1 MATNADRFL
10 SLYREFETLLR
21 DDGKDYK
28 ELEESADDLLQ
39 NRLRINRQLRNYL
52 THNHDAGFLEIS
64 DKQIAFMEKLIFEQK
79 SSMDILKKHIKSAKV
94 AGCLCTDMLDDV
106 LTKMM
111 KLKVTRL
118 PVYDESCVLG
128 IVSWIDV
135 LKAYRAEKRP
145 KTAKLSVVKK
155 FDKKVICM
163 TPDTL
168 MSDIL
173 MTVDPS
179 DMVCC
184 TDSGDKKGKFLG
196 VFFND

>member
-1 MATNADRFL
+1 M
-10 SLYREFETLLR
+10 
-21 DDGKDYK
+21 
-28 ELEESADDLLQ
+28 
-39 NRLRINRQLRNYL
+39 
-52 THNHDAGFLEIS
+52 
-64 DKQIAFMEKLIFEQK
+64 
-79 SSMDILKKHIKSAKV
+79 V
-94 AGCLCTDMLDDV
+94 
-106 LTKMM
+106 KM
-111 KLKVTRL
+111 
-118 PVYDESCVLG
+118 
-128 IVSWIDV
+128 

-163 TPDTL
+163 IPDTL

>member
-1 MATNADRFL
+1 MATNADKFL
-10 SLYREFETLLR
+10 SLYREYETLLR

-64 DKQIAFMEKLIFEQK
+64 DKQISFMEKLIFEQK

-94 AGCLCTDMLDDV
+94 AGCLYTDTLDDV

-111 KLKVTRL
+111 KLKVTQL
-118 PVYDESCVLG
+118 PVYDDSGVLG
-128 IVSWIDV
+128 FINWIEV
-135 LKAYRAEKRP
+135 MKAYRAEKRP

-155 FDKKVICM
+155 LDKKVICM

-173 MTVDPS
+173 IMVAHT

>member
-135 LKAYRAEKRP
+135 LKAYRTEKRP

-184 TDSGDKKGKFLG
+184 KDSGDKKGKFLG

>member
-10 SLYREFETLLR
+10 SLYREYETLLR

-79 SSMDILKKHIKSAKV
+79 NSMDILKKHMKSAKV
-94 AGCLCTDMLDDV
+94 AGCLRTDTLDDV

-128 IVSWIDV
+128 LVSWIDV
-135 LKAYRAEKRP
+135 LKAYRAEKCP

-155 FDKKVICM
+155 LDKKVICM

-196 VFFND
+196 VFLND

>member
-94 AGCLCTDMLDDV
+94 AGCLCTD
-106 LTKMM
+106 T
-111 KLKVTRL
+111 
-118 PVYDESCVLG
+118 
-128 IVSWIDV
+128 
-135 LKAYRAEKRP
+135 
-145 KTAKLSVVKK
+145 
-155 FDKKVICM
+155 
-163 TPDTL
+163 
-168 MSDIL
+168 
-173 MTVDPS
+173 
-179 DMVCC
+179 
-184 TDSGDKKGKFLG
+184 
-196 VFFND
+196 

>member
-10 SLYREFETLLR
+10 SLYREYETLLR

-79 SSMDILKKHIKSAKV
+79 NSMDILKKHMQSAKV
-94 AGCLCTDMLDDV
+94 AGCLRTDTLDDV

-128 IVSWIDV
+128 LVSWIDV

-145 KTAKLSVVKK
+145 KTTKLSVVKK
-155 FDKKVICM
+155 LDKKVICM

-196 VFFND
+196 VFLND

>member
-28 ELEESADDLLQ
+28 ELEESANDLLQ

-79 SSMDILKKHIKSAKV
+79 SSMDILKKYIKSAKV
-94 AGCLCTDMLDDV
+94 AGCLCTDTLDDV

-135 LKAYRAEKRP
+135 LKAYRTEKRP

-173 MTVDPS
+173 MTVDLS

>member
-1 MATNADRFL
+1 MATNADKFL
-10 SLYREFETLLR
+10 SLYREYETLLR

-64 DKQIAFMEKLIFEQK
+64 DKQISFMEKLIFEQK
-79 SSMDILKKHIKSAKV
+79 SSMDILKKHMKSAKV
-94 AGCLCTDMLDDV
+94 AGCLYTDTLDDV

-111 KLKVTRL
+111 KLKVIRL
-118 PVYDESCVLG
+118 PVYDETGVLG
-128 IVSWIDV
+128 FVSWIEV
-135 LKAYRAEKRP
+135 MKAYRTEKRP

-155 FDKKVICM
+155 LDKKVICM

-173 MTVDPS
+173 LTVAHS

>member
-10 SLYREFETLLR
+10 SLYREYETLLR

-79 SSMDILKKHIKSAKV
+79 SSMDILKKHMKSAKV

-118 PVYDESCVLG
+118 PVYDENCVLG
-128 IVSWIDV
+128 LVSWIDV

-155 FDKKVICM
+155 LDKKVICM

-173 MTVDPS
+173 MTVSPS

-196 VFFND
+196 VFLND

>member
-10 SLYREFETLLR
+10 SLYREYETLLP

-64 DKQIAFMEKLIFEQK
+64 DKQIVFMEKLIFEQK
-79 SSMDILKKHIKSAKV
+79 NSMDILKKHMKSAKV
-94 AGCLCTDMLDDV
+94 AGCLRTDILDDV
-106 LTKMM
+106 LTKMI

-128 IVSWIDV
+128 MVSWIDV

-155 FDKKVICM
+155 LDKKVICM

-196 VFFND
+196 VFLND